1 MLKGLTL
8 LSLCGIKLCVSDELT
23 DKLICTRGLT
33 DRAIGYGP
41 IGWGFESLRAR
52 HLREQVFLFSF
63 FVRFLGVDSNGFEV
77 RVRFA
82 PALPLIAA
90 FYDAIMRK
98 EKFIVKS

>member
-41 IGWGFESLRAR
+41 IGWGFESLRVYHKRVELSSALFFCCAVSR
-52 HLREQVFLFSF
+52 HC
-63 FVRFLGVDSNGFEV
+63 VDSARQLLFV
-77 RVRFA
+77 KKIKISDK
-82 PALPLIAA
+82 PLTHHSQYGIK
-90 FYDAIMRK
+90 IPL
-98 EKFIVKS
+98 S